1 MNDFFQLSIDAGIA
15 HLQLNRPERMNTM
28 APAFFPALRDAVQ
41 GLHDEASARVLVI
54 SSTGK
59 HFSAGMA
66 LDTFA
71 GNGLGLD
78 TSSARARLS
87 FQDNLR
93 KLMACVDVL
102 DTARLPVLCAIQGGC
117 IGGAFDLAAAC
128 DLRYCTADAFFCIQE
143 INIGMAAD
151 LGVLQRL
158 PKLMAPGVVRELAYT
173 GKRLGAARA
182 LELGLVNAVLADADA
197 LLQHTLNV
205 AASIAAKSPL
215 AIAGSKLAI
224 NHARDHG
231 TTAAL
236 HQMTLLQSAIFDSA
250 EMALAIDGWKAKEA
264 GHFAELSP
272 VLKP

>member
-1 MNDFFQLSIDAGIA
+1 MNDFFQLHIDSGVA

-28 APAFFPALRDAVQ
+28 APAFFAALRDAVQ
-41 GLHDEASARVLVI
+41 ALHDEATARVLVI

-71 GNGLGLD
+71 KDGMELA
-78 TSSARARLS
+78 TATARDRLN

-102 DTARLPVLCAIQGGC
+102 DTVRLPVICAIQGGC

-158 PKLMAPGVVRELAYT
+158 PKLIAPGVVRELV
-173 GKRLGAARA
+173 GECGVAR
-182 LELGLVNAVLADADA
+182 
-197 LLQHTLNV
+197 
-205 AASIAAKSPL
+205 
-215 AIAGSKLAI
+215 
-224 NHARDHG
+224 R
-231 TTAAL
+231 
-236 HQMTLLQSAIFDSA
+236 
-250 EMALAIDGWKAKEA
+250 
-264 GHFAELSP
+264 
-272 VLKP
+272 